1 MVKKI
6 FSSVP
11 RVGVKPQIHTFHYS
25 DVLLWGLSGRF
36 LVTVSGIEI
45 LYCILAY
52 PGKATIKTEARQQA
66 ALNYKATRLQSEGT
80 LGLDTTRVT

>member
-1 MVKKI
+1 MANGNEI
-6 FSSVP
+6 FSFAP
-11 RVGVKPQIHTFHYS
+11 RVEV
-25 DVLLWGLSGRF
+25 VLLWGLSGRF

-52 PGKATIKTEARQQA
+52 PGKATIKIEARQQA
-66 ALNYKATRLQSEGT
+66 AFNYKATRLQSEGT

>member
-1 MVKKI
+1 MG
-6 FSSVP
+6 FTGWS
-11 RVGVKPQIHTFHYS
+11 
-25 DVLLWGLSGRF
+25 
-36 LVTVSGIEI
+36 LVTVPGIEI

-66 ALNYKATRLQSEGT
+66 AFNYKATRLQSEGT

>member
-1 MVKKI
+1 M
-6 FSSVP
+6 
-11 RVGVKPQIHTFHYS
+11 
-25 DVLLWGLSGRF
+25 LLWGLSGRF

-66 ALNYKATRLQSEGT
+66 ALKLQGHTITKRGYTGTRYNSGDLVYLVYIQAG
-80 LGLDTTRVT
+80 VP